1 MTRFTLAILLSLISF
16 HFAKSQTLTIDAAH
30 AAAVTASAVSE
41 RSSFNDMK
49 SKQDLINRVTTS
61 TVATTQYIHEWHKK
75 MYDGLKTV
83 SNNVHNGYQVYRAGE
98 KIVNILDLQKE
109 ILELGK
115 QNPLALAWG
124 VEIQKKTV
132 TKASEMYAQIQSVI
146 LKMNDD
152 NVLMDA
158 GERITLLNNVL
169 RDLTVIEGL
178 LYYARRKVKWVIQ
191 QGIINA
197 INPFAQYVN
206 RDKALVR
213 DILRKV
219 NF

>member
-1 MTRFTLAILLSLISF
+1 MKIIFHTLILFCLSF
-16 HFAKSQTLTIDAAH
+16 HSVYSQTLTIDVAH
-30 AAAVTASAVSE
+30 AAAVTAASASE
-41 RSSFNDMK
+41 RNSYNDMK

-61 TVATTQYIHEWHKK
+61 TVATTQYIHEWHNK
-75 MYDGLKTV
+75 MYNGLKTV
-83 SNNVHNGYQVYRAGE
+83 SRNVHNGYQVYRAGE
-98 KIVNILDLQKE
+98 KLVNILDMQKE

-115 QNPLALAWG
+115 QNPLALAWA

-132 TKASEMYAQIQSVI
+132 TKATEMYAQIQSVI

-178 LYYARRKVKWVIQ
+178 LYYARRKVKWVIH

-206 RDKALVR
+206 QDKALVR
-213 DILRKV
+213 EILGKI